1 MAQFVYFAI
10 PMQMPIQLYFAYK
23 KLSYDC
29 VYPLIASLTTHLE
42 GRLIVLCFISGEPSR
57 IVNLP

>member
-42 GRLIVLCFISGEPSR
+42 GRLIV
-57 IVNLP
+57 

>member
-1 MAQFVYFAI
+1 VYFAI

-29 VYPLIASLTTHLE
+29 VLLAHQ
-42 GRLIVLCFISGEPSR
+42 
-57 IVNLP
+57 